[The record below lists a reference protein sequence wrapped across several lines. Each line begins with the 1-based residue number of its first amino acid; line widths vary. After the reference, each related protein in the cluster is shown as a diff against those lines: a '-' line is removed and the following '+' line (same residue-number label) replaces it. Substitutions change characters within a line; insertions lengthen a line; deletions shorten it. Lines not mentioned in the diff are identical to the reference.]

1 MSTRALRGALVLA
14 AMAVLA
20 GCASGQPPPARL
32 MSIEPIVGKWQG
44 TIAVGM
50 GPPQFYYLTINP
62 DASIVA
68 TWGANWQWGKIT
80 VNGTEGARFE
90 LDHITSGTLLYYSGP
105 NGKAIQMTPD
115 FGGWYVWITPV
126 K

>member
-1 MSTRALRGALVLA
+1 MSAPTLRGACVLA
-14 AMAVLA
+14 VVAFLA
-20 GCASGQPPPARL
+20 SCASGAPPTRL
-32 MSIEPIVGKWQG
+32 MSIEPLVGKWQG

-50 GPPQFYYLTINP
+50 GPPQFYYLTVNR

-90 LDHITSGTLLYYSGP
+90 LDHITTGTLLYYSGP
-105 NGKAIQMTPD
+105 SGRAIQMTPD

>member
-1 MSTRALRGALVLA
+1 MSARALRGVFVLA
-14 AMAVLA
+14 VVALLA
-20 GCASGQPPPARL
+20 GCASGAPPTRL
-32 MSIEPIVGKWQG
+32 MSIEPLVGKWQG

-50 GPPQFYYLTINP
+50 GPPQFYYLTVNP

-90 LDHITSGTLLYYSGP
+90 LDHITTGTLLYYSGP
-105 NGKAIQMTPD
+105 SGKAIQMTPD